1 MELQSGC
8 WRQASTSS
16 SIPRIVVLVGLPGS
30 GKSTY
35 LRDLGVSSIS
45 SDAVRELLIDD
56 ATNQTIHGQV
66 FASMRYLLRHRL
78 LLRRPVTYVDATHL
92 TLRDR
97 RPYIAMGRLY
107 DCDVEALFFDVPL
120 AVCKERNLRRSR
132 VVPDAVIDLLASRLV
147 VPTVAEGFHAVHRA
161 TSVAPVPTVKPGRE

>member
-1 MELQSGC
+1 MIL
-8 WRQASTSS
+8 
-16 SIPRIVVLVGLPGS
+16 LVGLPGS

-35 LRDLGVSSIS
+35 LRDLGVTPIS

-56 ATNQTIHGQV
+56 ATNQTIHGRV

-78 LLRRPVTYVDATHL
+78 LLRRPVSYVDATHL

-97 RPYIAMGRLY
+97 RPYIAMGQLY
-107 DCDVEALFFDVPL
+107 DCEVEALFFDVPV
-120 AVCKERNLRRSR
+120 AVCKERNRGRDR
-132 VVPDAVIDLLASRLV
+132 IVPEAVIDLLASRLV

-161 TSVAPVPTVKPGRE
+161 TAEGLRPRGTPGSI